1 MISFTKAFISTIL
14 FIGGSFFIP
23 GQAGAGDTSVQ
34 APFNTGEIIERVS
47 HHPRVEGD
55 RIVIQD
61 RAYEAEF
68 KEGKAVIKAR
78 EGKPGAEDVVIP
90 VSGRPEVR
98 DGRVVYS
105 SWEGEVEFE
114 GYGRG
119 LKYQEHGW
127 MIRDSLTGR
136 NTGNV
141 AKRKFD
147 SSKTGQREGGSSS
160 QNLTGEFLL
169 DTAFVYIPEPWNQMN
184 CGVGSDG
191 SDYLVAWV
199 DFRQGPSYIYGARV
213 SSSGNV
219 IDLAGFTIATLEVDY
234 DSPPCVS
241 FDGTNY
247 LVVWSTGDV
256 YGSRVSRN
264 GVVLDPNGF
273 VISSAPFW
281 QGFPKVSFNGL
292 IYFVVWEDY
301 RFGPYTSDIF
311 GARVTTNG
319 AVLDSNGI
327 AICTAVDYQWDPAVA
342 FDGSNFLVVWSD
354 ARSQVDFDLYGA
366 RVSTG
371 GVVLDTAGI
380 AISTK
385 TSWEEYPVLA
395 FDGTNYFVVWARG
408 NLYGTR
414 VSPSGTVLDTAGIR
428 ISTNSGGQSSMLF
441 DGNNYFIVWT
451 TQEAVMGARVTPSG
465 VVIDPNGIT
474 IDTVGSS
481 NYAPSVTYNGT
492 NYLVAWMYPDPGPYG
507 SYWNIY
513 GARVSPA
520 GVVLD
525 PNRKLLTTIG
535 NPQTNPSIAFD
546 GSNYLVVW
554 EDVRRGINYD
564 IYGVRVSP
572 YGVILDPGG
581 ISISAASGA
590 QIAPSVGFDGTNY
603 LAVWQETRG
612 GTYDIYGARISPSG
626 VVLDTAGFVISAATG
641 DQGSPSIA
649 FDGTND
655 LVVWVDTRRSSNDI
669 YGARVSPGGIILD
682 PNGIAIC
689 TNAYA
694 KQAPSSAFD
703 GTNYLV
709 VWEEYWTDWPR
720 GTTYSSVHGARV
732 NRGGVVL
739 DTSRL
744 NISSD
749 AIGHA
754 TPSASFDGS
763 NFFVVWSADHGGSSS
778 YDIYGARV
786 NGNGVVLDTNGLAI
800 STSPNAQGLPTVA
813 YDGAY
818 NLVVWQ
824 DYRNGSRDIYG
835 AKVDTGGAVVDSFAV
850 SLQLGDQ
857 LNPTIAHGPG
867 DQVLVAYSGYTD
879 SINNLP
885 VKTTRIWGKFYPGP
899 LGVEKQDG
907 IGGLGSR
914 PSLRVYPNPF
924 REKAW
929 VSANVPGRLK
939 VYDALGR
946 LVREFPKETAK
957 PGPLVWDGRDER
969 GRKLPGGVYFLRF
982 EHGTGCET
990 RKAVLIR

>member
-1 MISFTKAFISTIL
+1 MISFRKAFISTIL

-23 GQAGAGDTSVQ
+23 GPAGAGDSKVQ
-34 APFNTGEIIERVS
+34 APFNAGEIIEQVS
-47 HHPRVEGD
+47 HHPKVEGD

-78 EGKPGAEDVVIP
+78 QGKPGAEDVVIP

-114 GYGRG
+114 GNRRG
-119 LKYQEHGW
+119 LKYREHGG
-127 MIRDSLTGR
+127 MIRDSLTER

-147 SSKTGQREGGSSS
+147 SSKAVQGGRGSSS
-160 QNLTGEFLL
+160 QILTGEFLL

-199 DFRQGPSYIYGARV
+199 DFRQGPSFIYGARV

-219 IDLAGFTIATLEVDY
+219 IDLAGFAIATLEVDY

-281 QGFPKVSFNGL
+281 QGFPKVSFNGFN
-292 IYFVVWEDY
+292 YFVVWEDY

-311 GARVTTNG
+311 GTRVTTNG

-428 ISTNSGGQSSMLF
+428 ISTNSGGQSSMIF
-441 DGNNYFIVWT
+441 DENNYFIVWT
-451 TQEAVMGARVTPSG
+451 TQEAVMGARVAPNG

-492 NYLVAWMYPDPGPYG
+492 NYLVAWEYPDPSPYG

-513 GARVSPA
+513 GTRVSPA

-525 PNRKLLTTIG
+525 PNRKLITTIG

-554 EDVRRGINYD
+554 EDVRQGVNYD
-564 IYGVRVSP
+564 IYGIRVSP
-572 YGVILDPGG
+572 YGVVLDPGG
-581 ISISAASGA
+581 IAISTASGA
-590 QIAPSVGFDGTNY
+590 QIAPSVAFNGTNY

-626 VVLDTAGFVISAATG
+626 VVLDTAGFVISAAPR
-641 DQGSPSIA
+641 DQSSPLIA

-655 LVVWVDTRRSSNDI
+655 LVVWVDSRRSSNDI

-689 TNAYA
+689 TTAIA
-694 KQAPSSAFD
+694 QQAPSLAFD

-709 VWEEYWTDWPR
+709 VWENYWEGGIGER
-720 GTTYSSVHGARV
+720 YSNVYGARV
-732 NRGGVVL
+732 SSGGAVL
-739 DTSRL
+739 DPGGIPVST
-744 NISSD
+744 I
-749 AIGHA
+749 A
-754 TPSASFDGS
+754 SAQGVASAGFDGT
-763 NFFVVWSADHGGSSS
+763 NYLVVWDSRGSA

-786 NGNGVVLDTNGLAI
+786 SPSGVVLDPGGFAICTASSYQRFPALAF
-800 STSPNAQGLPTVA
+800 
-813 YDGAY
+813 DGTKSF
-818 NLVVWQ
+818 VVWH
-824 DYRNGSRDIYG
+824 DYRNGSWDIYG
-835 AKVDTGGAVVDSFAV
+835 AKVDTGGVVADTFAL
-850 SLQLGDQ
+850 SLQPGDQ
-857 LNPTIAHGPG
+857 LNPTIAHGPV
-867 DQVLVAYSGYTD
+867 DQVLVTYSGYTD
-879 SINNLP
+879 SINSKP
-885 VKTTRIWGKFYPGP
+885 VKTMRIWGKFYPGP

-907 IGGLGSR
+907 IAGLGSR
-914 PSLRVYPNPF
+914 PNLRVYPNPF

-946 LVREFPKETAK
+946 LVREFSKEAAK
-957 PGPLVWDGRDER
+957 PGPLVWDGRDGH
-969 GRKLPGGVYFLRF
+969 GRRLPGGVYFLRYDY
-982 EHGTGCET
+982 GAGCET
-990 RKAVLIR
+990 RKVVLLR